1 MSDTRSPLAR
11 NTVAAA
17 IVAAFAV
24 LGVHGATG
32 AAPTPGAQAPA
43 AAVAL
48 ADGVA
53 APRGVSGAPVDFSA
67 IVERYGPAVVNVSVS
82 GRATRAG
89 PGADPAADEALQ
101 ELLRRFGPRGPQMPR
116 PDAPS
121 RGLGSGFIVSA
132 DGLILTNAH
141 VVQGA
146 DEITVRLTDRREF
159 RATLVGS
166 DPQTD
171 VAVLRIDARG
181 LPTVKLGDPA
191 RVRVGEPVLA
201 IGSPYGFENSV
212 TSGIVS
218 AKSRRLPDDTYVPF
232 LQTDVAVNPGNS
244 GGPLFDVRG
253 EVIGINSQIYSRTG
267 GFQGLSFAIPID
279 VATGVQA
286 QLVASG
292 KVTRGRFGVSIQEL
306 DQTLARAFGMDT
318 PRGALVTGVEP
329 GSPAAQAGLRAGDV
343 IVALDGKPIGRSA
356 ELPARVAD
364 LKPGQRATLEVLRD
378 RASQTLSIAAG
389 DAASAT
395 RTAATRDAAPAAS
408 QPAARLGLTVRELKP
423 GETGAGQEG
432 GLLVEAAGGPAAAAG
447 IRPGDRILSVN
458 GTAVTSAVQL
468 RDRVQAAGSDVA
480 LLIQRDE
487 ARVFVPLRLS

>member
-1 MSDTRSPLAR
+1 MSDTRSPFIR
-11 NTVAAA
+11 GTVAAA
-17 IVAAFAV
+17 IVAAFAA

-32 AAPTPGAQAPA
+32 ASPTQVARAPVAVVAQA
-43 AAVAL
+43 
-48 ADGVA
+48 D
-53 APRGVSGAPVDFSA
+53 APRVVSAAPVDFSA

-82 GRATRAG
+82 GRARSAG
-89 PGADPAADEALQ
+89 PGADPSNDEALQ
-101 ELLRRFGPRGPQMPR
+101 EFLRRFGPRGPQMPR

-121 RGLGSGFIVSA
+121 RGQGSGFIVSA

-141 VVQGA
+141 VVEGA
-146 DEITVRLTDRREF
+146 DEITIRLTDRREF
-159 RATLVGS
+159 RARLVGS

-171 VAVLRIDARG
+171 VAVLRIDAKD
-181 LPTVKLGDPA
+181 LPTVKLGDPS
-191 RVRVGEPVLA
+191 RVKVGEPVLA
-201 IGSPYGFENSV
+201 IGSPYGFENTV

-218 AKSRRLPDDTYVPF
+218 AKSRSLPEGTYVPF

-279 VATGVQA
+279 VATSVQA

-292 KVTRGRFGVSIQEL
+292 KVTRGRFGVTIQEL

-318 PRGALVTGVEP
+318 PHGALVTGVEP
-329 GSPAAQAGLRAGDV
+329 GSPAAQAGIKTGDV

-356 ELPARVAD
+356 ELPAMVAL
-364 LKPGQRATLEVLRD
+364 LKPGQKASLEVLRD
-378 RASQTLSIAAG
+378 RAPRTLTIAAG
-389 DAASAT
+389 DAAAT
-395 RTAATRDAAPAAS
+395 RTAAAKDAAPAAP
-408 QPAARLGLTVRELKP
+408 QPAARLGLTLREVKP
-423 GETGAGQEG
+423 GEVGAEQGG

-458 GTAVTSAVQL
+458 GAAVTTAAQL
-468 RDRVQAAGSDVA
+468 RDRVQAAGNDVA

-487 ARVFVPLRLS
+487 ARVFVPLRLG